1 MERWWKACCPP
12 LLGLLKI
19 CIPLMGLLETLR
31 DPWNTVW
38 ETLIADLWGLFQLEL
53 WEILC
58 RLSNP
63 LYSYFSHFPS
73 IYFFGQN
80 HGLWLCVR
88 GHLGKIIIYSNVQP
102 IYFGLFGAC
111 FSWQGGNKFPK
122 STLKLGLEKVSVQVR
137 KRRQRKLPSW
147 AKLGAVNSNNFQLPS
162 PHSPFGTQG
171 QVHALERM
179 AGVDAVGFGF
189 TACENLLLGRHLQLQ
204 HDCLWLPRS
213 IRKEE
218 GRGPS
223 CSQSQCERQGFDAP
237 WVRNWFGGDS
247 EGG

>member
-1 MERWWKACCPP
+1 
-12 LLGLLKI
+12 
-19 CIPLMGLLETLR
+19 
-31 DPWNTVW
+31 
-38 ETLIADLWGLFQLEL
+38 
-53 WEILC
+53 
-58 RLSNP
+58 LSNP

-80 HGLWLCVR
+80 HGLGLCVR

-218 GRGPS
+218 GRGLPAA
-223 CSQSQCERQGFDAP
+223 RVN
-237 WVRNWFGGDS
+237 VRGRVLMHHEWEIGS
-247 EGG
+247 EAILKEARIFLFPFSHDCLC